1 MGDPLA
7 IDPKTQA
14 SIMVVAGWYY
24 EVKTVKTISLKLPES
39 LDKQICWEAR
49 RRGTTKSKVVR
60 SAIESFVKQRRGKV
74 KGSCLELAGDIIGS
88 VEGPP
93 DLSTNKKYMEGFG
106 E

>member
-1 MGDPLA
+1 M
-7 IDPKTQA
+7 
-14 SIMVVAGWYY
+14 
-24 EVKTVKTISLKLPES
+24 KTISLKLSES

-60 SAIESFVKQRRGKV
+60 SAIESFIKQRHAKV
-74 KGSCLELAGDIIGS
+74 KGSWLELAGDLIGS

-106 E
+106 Q

>member
-1 MGDPLA
+1 MG
-7 IDPKTQA
+7 ITRCK
-14 SIMVVAGWYY
+14 SM
-24 EVKTVKTISLKLPES
+24 KTISLKLPES

-60 SAIESFVKQRRGKV
+60 NAIESYVKQRPAKV
-74 KGSCLELAGDIIGS
+74 KGSWLELAGDLIGS
-88 VEGPP
+88 LEGPS